1 MGNEKWPCQTPGS
14 VYGDDHDDAVSGL
27 YRDDFD
33 DDGCETIGPDGS
45 CSMNREHAID
55 YFATMPCAGATCWY
69 GFEDKLDCEQ
79 FYDMPTEKRHFVI
92 VFISL
97 SAAVCAVCL
106 CAHIWE
112 CRKTCLTSFDE
123 YKKDLFDVHRGSK
136 PKSDDMSHDN
146 KHNNSRCCGCCPF
159 CRYEDGDTGCF
170 VLACGCF
177 RCCCCCCWKCY
188 CSSEANDKE
197 NAVEDLN
204 EGSVEIRGLKSV
216 AAQITIPVTVPPGAS
231 PGQQLI
237 FTAPDGRQVSSIV
250 PPNATAG
257 SHFDVSIPEDV

>member
-1 MGNEKWPCQTPGS
+1 MGNGKWSCETPGS

-27 YRDDFD
+27 YREFD
-33 DDGCETIGPDGS
+33 DDCDDIGPDGG
-45 CSMNREHAID
+45 CAMGREHAIG
-55 YFATMPCAGATCWY
+55 YFAKMPCAGATCWY

-97 SAAVCAVCL
+97 SAAACAVCL

-237 FTAPDGRQVSSIV
+237 FTAPDGRLMSSIV

-257 SHFDVSIPEDV
+257 SHFNVSIPEDV